1 MEQKFSN
8 QIQKLEEKTNNQNKI
23 QEEKRIELDDRLGK
37 LIKEE
42 IQKIEQQS
50 KTEFTKL
57 EEKINAQLAN
67 VNQKLK
73 ETSTEFNQTLNNKY
87 EDLNKKVVDGFKK
100 FGQAVDGR
108 FKTFEQKINENITHI
123 DEKVSSIIE
132 RMTQL
137 REDFSNKMTQIKEE
151 FETKELVLREI
162 EKKHNEDNEK
172 FRNQLQP
179 VIEELRSQQDLVK
192 ITLDVLK
199 KQIYESAKE
208 WISNEMK
215 TAVKNKER
223 EILLN
228 IWIEEMKEIIN
239 DVDKMKKMPPKEIKL
254 QLNEIASTIES
265 FKQKFIK

>member
-1 MEQKFSN
+1 MEQTLSN
-8 QIQKLEEKTNNQNKI
+8 QIQKLEEKTTNQNKI
-23 QEEKRIELDDRLGK
+23 QEEKRIELDTRLGK

-50 KTEFTKL
+50 KTEFDKL
-57 EEKINAQLAN
+57 EEKINAKLAN

-73 ETSTEFNQTLNNKY
+73 ETSTDFNQTINNKY
-87 EDLNKKVVDGFKK
+87 DDLEKKLVDGFKK

-123 DEKVSSIIE
+123 DEKISSIIE
-132 RMTQL
+132 RMAQL
-137 REDFSNKMTQIKEE
+137 REDFSNQMTQIKEE
-151 FETKELVLREI
+151 FETKEIVLRDI

-172 FRNQLQP
+172 FRNQLKP
-179 VIEELRSQQDLVK
+179 VLEELRSQQDLVK

-208 WISNEMK
+208 WISNEIK

-223 EILLN
+223 EILMN
-228 IWIEEMKEIIN
+228 IWIDEMKEIIN
-239 DVDKMKKMPPKEIKL
+239 NVDKMKKMPPKEIKL
-254 QLNEIASTIES
+254 QLNEISSTIDS